1 MSTKITE
8 KMIIKGSETDI
19 VLDGLDFTL
28 NGYVEVQNASTI
40 TIQNCRVY
48 DMNVENSAKNYWLHI
63 KGDIETKLVIKNCF
77 FGANVGTNGAMY
89 NLIEP
94 TAKLKNGS
102 LISDNYFEVGC
113 CTHNMINIYGVCDNA
128 TVQICRNVFETCAG
142 GIRVG
147 VKGEPKCTV
156 LMRGNTILS
165 EDENYEAEWQGLVC
179 VQPYN
184 KETTSFKNMTIKLD
198 NNKVVTE
205 QVVYGYSGS
214 KDTVLD
220 ETTTP
225 KVIVNGTETELVIY
239 H

>member
-8 KMIIKGSETDI
+8 QMIIKGNETDV

-28 NGYVEVQNASTI
+28 NGYIEVQNASSV

-48 DMNVENSAKNYWLHI
+48 DMNVEDNAKNYWLHI
-63 KGDIETKLVIKNCF
+63 KGNIETKLIIKNCF
-77 FGANVGTNGAMY
+77 FGANTGTNGVMY

-94 TAKLKNGS
+94 TAKLKTGS

-113 CTHNMINIYGVCDNA
+113 CTHNMINIYGACENA
-128 TVQICRNVFETCAG
+128 VIQVSRNVFETCAG

-147 VKGEPKCTV
+147 VKGEPKCTI
-156 LMRGNTILS
+156 LIRGNTIFA
-165 EDENYEAEWQGLVC
+165 EDENNAAEWQGLVC

-198 NNKVVTE
+198 GNKVVTE
-205 QVVYGYSGS
+205 QMIYGYSGK

-220 ETTTP
+220 ETTVP
-225 KVIVNGTETELVIY
+225 KIFIDGKEAEMPIY